1 MNMESKRKRKRKR
14 KREKKEKLKLCGGG
28 KNKNKFN
35 QLQLQRSLK
44 STQRSTK
51 SHSSRPHVTKTNQ
64 HGRKLR
70 PTRKLKTKRRKYYEL
85 PYSY

>member
-1 MNMESKRKRKRKR
+1 MNLRINDWNKRKLTTTTTTRASVLTRGR
-14 KREKKEKLKLCGGG
+14 RRAGVV
-28 KNKNKFN
+28 

-51 SHSSRPHVTKTNQ
+51 SHSSRPHVTKTNE

-70 PTRKLKTKRRKYYEL
+70 PTRKPKTKRRKYYEL
-85 PYSY
+85 LKYC

>member
-1 MNMESKRKRKRKR
+1 MGSD
-14 KREKKEKLKLCGGG
+14 GGG
-28 KNKNKFN
+28 DVKWLQL

-51 SHSSRPHVTKTNQ
+51 PHSRPHVTRTNE

-85 PYSY
+85 LKYC

>member
-1 MNMESKRKRKRKR
+1 MPLSHANS
-14 KREKKEKLKLCGGG
+14 LAFYPPFISLSWSLQILT
-28 KNKNKFN
+28 KNHYK
-35 QLQLQRSLK
+35 LQRSLK

-51 SHSSRPHVTKTNQ
+51 PHSRPHVTKTNE

-85 PYSY
+85 LKYC